1 MASGLTGL
9 SGEADVC
16 EPREGGRWGG
26 AGATGGPHEVPGGNG
41 GAEAQGAGDGPRP
54 GSPDTR
60 LLQGRAPNRT
70 PQDALVEGQPVTVTV
85 TWGLGLGG
93 SWFPRGHRA
102 TGKLKSHTVQE
113 GKALGSPGPHV
124 RGGPARPALR
134 PGPALRLRLRLPGR
148 SLCVPRVVPPSGCF
162 SVSLSVSGSVAPHP
176 PALAPPGPPGPPALC
191 ACRLSRPVPDRLAGL
206 PECFYSGA

>member
-26 AGATGGPHEVPGGNG
+26 AGATGGPHEVPGGTV

-60 LLQGRAPNRT
+60 LLQGRAPTPT

-124 RGGPARPALR
+124 RGGPRAPRPPPR
-134 PGPALRLRLRLPGR
+134 PRPPPPAPPPRPLPLCPSRGP
-148 SLCVPRVVPPSGCF
+148 SFWMFLC
-162 SVSLSVSGSVAPHP
+162 LSVCLWVCCPS
-176 PALAPPGPPGPPALC
+176 PPGPGSSWAPWAPRPLC
-191 ACRLSRPVPDRLAGL
+191 LSPVPSRPRQAGGT
-206 PECFYSGA
+206 P